1 MASVPFEGQWQRVR
15 TPLGRRD
22 KLLLAGAVVVGAVV
36 LVVALALVGR
46 GSTSGRTEK
55 CVVVDVP
62 STMGGARLAQCGEAA
77 HDFCRTQG
85 AKDTVVASA
94 CRAQGYAADVP

>member
-1 MASVPFEGQWQRVR
+1 M
-15 TPLGRRD
+15 
-22 KLLLAGAVVVGAVV
+22 LAGAAIAAAVA
-36 LVVALALVGR
+36 LVVAIALAGGGG
-46 GSTSGRTEK
+46 GSSAN

-62 STMGGARLAQCGEAA
+62 STMGGARLRQCGRAA

-85 AKDTVVASA
+85 AKDEVVAAA